1 MLSIF
6 LPSLFALL
14 IFSVYLFTY
23 QPIYKY
29 SPSTCTITNYKFT
42 FIFDGSEQRFKVHG
56 IWPDGCKECPEC
68 SYPSCCNLQN
78 VVYTD
83 PYDPTNFIGTNW
95 FTTQTS
101 DGCAIS
107 QNKVTLFEHE
117 YYKHISC
124 TNLKSTTDFLN
135 LAITLYDKYYDKYVT
150 SNCNGS
156 DEIWLDLD
164 NNFGY
169 QGFECH

>member
-1 MLSIF
+1 MLSVF
-6 LPSLFALL
+6 LPSLFALI
-14 IFSVYLFTY
+14 IFSIYLLTY

-29 SPSTCTITNYKFT
+29 SPTTCTITNYKFT
-42 FIFDGSEQRFKVHG
+42 FIYDKSEQRFKVHG
-56 IWPDGCKECPEC
+56 VWPDGCEECPEC

-78 VVYTD
+78 VIYTD

-95 FTTQTS
+95 FQTQTS
-101 DGCAIS
+101 DGCGQF

-124 TNLKSTTDFLN
+124 SDLKSTTDFLN
-135 LAITLYDKYYDKYVT
+135 LAESLYNKYYDKYVT
-150 SNCNGS
+150 CNCKGS

-164 NNFGY
+164 NNFNY
-169 QGFECH
+169 VDFECH